1 LSAPLSPARFRER
14 YALAAFADGGVVVDL
29 ETGSYARLNA
39 SAAALL
45 SSLEAAETTDAA
57 TAAVAARFQIDP
69 ARARAD
75 LDALSR
81 ALELEGARIPPI
93 EPFEY
98 RPAAGGGYDLWHGE
112 RWALH
117 VDAEVRHLT
126 LGAPDEPLPLPLFT
140 YVSDMAPKL
149 VSLLGTPVLHGS
161 SWSGPHGVLGLCGK
175 SKAGKTTTAR
185 TLARH
190 GGALV
195 SEDLIVLAADLS
207 APRIHERG
215 EAQVHAWEREAAAL
229 LSADPSAAVDV
240 RALQEAT
247 TGPTLPFS
255 TLWFLSAQRRGDTF
269 TRTALTKA
277 AALTELMSHEFLG
290 AAGNQQWRRFLA
302 AGQAIVD
309 AVASLE
315 AALPLGLER
324 LDAAM
329 AGYVTLAR

>member
-1 LSAPLSPARFRER
+1 MSAALTPARLRER

-29 ETGSYARLNA
+29 ESGSYARLNA

-45 SSLEAAETTDAA
+45 SSLEAAETTEAA
-57 TAAVAARFQIDP
+57 LAAVAARFGIAE

-81 ALELEGARIPPI
+81 ALALEGARIPPI

-112 RWALH
+112 RRALH
-117 VDAEVRHLT
+117 VDAESRHLT
-126 LGAPDEPLPLPLFT
+126 LASPDEPLPLPVYE

-149 VSLLGTPVLHGS
+149 VFLLGTPVLHGS
-161 SWSGPHGVLGLCGK
+161 SWNGPNGVLGLCGK

-190 GGALV
+190 GGAVL
-195 SEDLIVLAADLS
+195 SEDLIVLAGDLT
-207 APRIHERG
+207 APRIYEHGEER
-215 EAQVHAWEREAAAL
+215 VHDWEREAAAR
-229 LSADPSAAVDV
+229 LSAAPGAVVDV
-240 RALQEAT
+240 STLREAT
-247 TGPTLPFS
+247 TGPTAPFS
-255 TLWFLSAQRRGDTF
+255 TLWFLSAQRRGDVF
-269 TRTALTKA
+269 TRTALTKT
-277 AALTELMSHEFLG
+277 AALTELLSHEFLG
-290 AAGNQQWRRFLA
+290 AAGHQQWRRFLA
-302 AGQAIVD
+302 AGHSIVD
-309 AVASLE
+309 AVASFE

-329 AGYVTLAR
+329 AGYATLAS